1 MFQTGLFTRSRAP
14 TNGIDARLPPNVA
27 LLGLVSLLTA
37 MSSAMVYGLL
47 PLFLVKVLGTNAAV
61 VGIIEGTAEATT
73 SLLKLTSGAISDWVG
88 RRKPLLVLGYTLSAF
103 NKLLFPAAEAVSTI
117 YSGAGGRSHRER
129 HPGCAARRLPD

>member
-1 MFQTGLFTRSRAP
+1 
-14 TNGIDARLPPNVA
+14 
-27 LLGLVSLLTA
+27 

-73 SLLKLTSGAISDWVG
+73 SLLKLASGAISDWVG

-117 YSGAGGRSHRER
+117 TLARVVDRIGKGIRDAPRDAFLTDVLPMHIRGSGFGL
-129 HPGCAARRLPD
+129 RLTF